1 MLYRAWTVTLILVFP
16 LAAAPSEKDIRDF
29 DPLFAGHEVLDVEIE
44 GPFAFLIVE
53 RPDEEEVPAKF
64 RFRTTGI
71 DTAEFDVVVRTRGKN
86 RRNREVC
93 PFPPLRLNF
102 RKAQTS
108 DTLFDGQDKIKLV
121 THCRSNSR
129 THEQALL
136 SEYLA
141 YRILNILTDSSFRAR
156 LLRITYTYTDKQK
169 QLATYGILIEHADRL
184 GKRLHARPLAVEKV
198 DVRDVRPDGMNL
210 TSVFQYFLGNTDF
223 SPIAAAPGEDCCH
236 NQALLAPADGLHY
249 TIPYDFDRTGW
260 VNAPYATP
268 NPRFRIRSVRQ
279 RLYRG
284 RCVNNEYLDTSL
296 KLFREHRE
304 EIEAL
309 VKEQPDLTP
318 ATRRYLLKY
327 SDAFYKLIDN
337 PRKIDKAIVKNC
349 IQASR

>member
-1 MLYRAWTVTLILVFP
+1 MFP
-16 LAAAPSEKDIRDF
+16 LAAASSEKDIRDF

-44 GPFAFLIVE
+44 GPFAFLVAE

-64 RFRTTGI
+64 RFRTADI
-71 DTAEFDVVVRTRGKN
+71 DAVEFDVVVRTRGKS
-86 RRNREVC
+86 RRNRKVC

-121 THCRSNSR
+121 THCRNNSR

-156 LLRITYTYTDKQK
+156 LLRITYVYTDM
-169 QLATYGILIEHADRL
+169 QLQVATWGILIEHVDRL
-184 GKRLHARPLAVEKV
+184 GERLQARPLAVEKV
-198 DVRDVRPDGMNL
+198 GVRDLRPLDTNL
-210 TSVFQYFLGNTDF
+210 ASVFQYFLGNTDF

-236 NQALLAPADGLHY
+236 NQALLTPADGLHY

-284 RCVNNEYLDTSL
+284 RCVNNEHLDTSL
-296 KLFREHRE
+296 QVFREHRD
-304 EIEAL
+304 EIDAL
-309 VKEQPDLTP
+309 VKEQPGLTP

-327 SDAFYKLIDN
+327 SNAFFRIIDN
-337 PRKIDKAIVKNC
+337 PRKFDKAVVRNC
-349 IQASR
+349 I